1 MHIAQKSVNK
11 SIQNECAADTAGGV
25 QQGLGVL
32 TQQAKFARIARR
44 EIVKSGKRIRF
55 PLLANL

>member
-1 MHIAQKSVNK
+1 MQIAQKSISK
-11 SIQNECAADTAGGV
+11 SIHNECAADTAGGV

-32 TQQAKFARIARR
+32 TQQAKFAKIAQR
-44 EIVKSGKRIRF
+44 EIVKSGIRIRF